1 MNPPRAV
8 KTTKADQAVE
18 VVQAGDQIKDNQSE
32 GPVCEKPAEADGEE
46 EPHGVATSTLHQ
58 LTHPTAYKIK
68 STAGMTMLEG
78 TFSRRSED
86 ETWHSLLDQ

>member
-46 EPHGVATSTLHQ
+46 EPHGVASYY
-58 LTHPTAYKIK
+58 A
-68 STAGMTMLEG
+68 SG
-78 TFSRRSED
+78 
-86 ETWHSLLDQ
+86 